1 MLSSMTGFATKT
13 AIISLPDGSKINTS
27 ISLKSLN
34 SRFFEATC
42 KLPHIMTHLETDIIK
57 ILKQNLQRGHV
68 YLTLHMKDSTLLKSA
83 VKANMAAVKSYLESI
98 SNIRK
103 TFALEGNVAIN
114 DIIDLPN
121 IFEVEEQ
128 EGSKSVD
135 KQIIAIINDLI
146 EQLIKA
152 RQKEGLA
159 LKKDLLKRISI
170 MDKEIVA
177 IEKSAETLMSQKKE
191 EVATLV
197 KKIEDEQALR
207 QTQDDRNFDIRKS
220 GLLLMLD
227 KLDINEEIVRFKS
240 HLENLASH
248 IESSK
253 GEVGKKTD
261 FTLQEMAREINTI
274 AAKCSDA
281 KISSKAINI
290 KVELEKAREQ
300 AQNIV

>member
-170 MDKEIVA
+170 
-177 IEKSAETLMSQKKE
+177 
-191 EVATLV
+191 
-197 KKIEDEQALR
+197 AL
-207 QTQDDRNFDIRKS
+207 
-220 GLLLMLD
+220 
-227 KLDINEEIVRFKS
+227 
-240 HLENLASH
+240 
-248 IESSK
+248 SSR
-253 GEVGKKTD
+253 
-261 FTLQEMAREINTI
+261 L
-274 AAKCSDA
+274 
-281 KISSKAINI
+281 
-290 KVELEKAREQ
+290 
-300 AQNIV
+300 

>member
-1 MLSSMTGFATKT
+1 MLSSMTGFSSKT
-13 AIISLPDGSKINTS
+13 TTLSLPDGTKINTS

-42 KLPHIMTHLETDIIK
+42 KLPHIATHLETDIIK
-57 ILKQNLQRGHV
+57 ILKQKLQRGHV
-68 YLTLHMKDSTLLKSA
+68 YLTLHMKDSTLLKSS

-98 SNIRK
+98 NNIKK
-103 TFALEGNVAIN
+103 TFALEGNVSIN
-114 DIIDLPN
+114 DIINLPN
-121 IFEVEEQ
+121 IFDIEEQ
-128 EGSKSVD
+128 EGSKTVD
-135 KQIIAIINDLI
+135 KQIIAIIKELTQKLI
-146 EQLIKA
+146 EA
-152 RQKEGLA
+152 REKEGAA

-170 MDKEIVA
+170 MGKEIEA
-177 IEKSAETLMSQKKE
+177 IEKSAETLMSLKKE
-191 EVATLV
+191 EVATLI
-197 KKIEDEQALR
+197 KKIEDETEDTTDL
-207 QTQDDRNFDIRKS
+207 RKS
-220 GLLLMLD
+220 SLLLMLD

-240 HLENLASH
+240 HLENLQSH

-274 AAKCSDA
+274 AAKCSNA
-281 KISSKAINI
+281 KISSKAINV